1 MSRRSGFTL
10 IELLVVIAIIAILI
24 GLLVPAVQKVRD
36 AAARTQCQN
45 NLKQIGIALHNYH
58 SVHKMLPAAA
68 DVNSFAAHAYLLT
81 YLEQDPVYKTIT
93 LSQPAA
99 SAVNNPPRSA
109 VLPVFLCPGDPYN
122 TVPPGWSG
130 NSYVANYG
138 SDHGMFRSDVSGVFL
153 FNNATIKLTSISDGT
168 SNTAAFSE
176 RLKGDFSNALATPKS
191 DLYNPPGSPTT
202 ADQAVTMCQAIDPM
216 NLSFQWRSD
225 MGGYWLQA
233 WHMTTYQHVS
243 PPNGRQCA
251 FPVNRTCTMPASS
264 GHTGGLNVLLCDGS
278 VRFVVDGI
286 SITTWRALGTRDT
299 GDFLGGDFN

>member
-1 MSRRSGFTL
+1 MRRRPGFTL
-10 IELLVVIAIIAILI
+10 IELLVVIAIIAVLI
-24 GLLVPAVQKVRD
+24 ALLVPAVQKVRE

-58 SVHKMLPAAA
+58 GVYKCLPAAGDA
-68 DVNSFAAHAYLLT
+68 NSFATHTYLLS
-81 YLEQDPVYKTIT
+81 YLEQDPVYRTIT
-93 LSQPAA
+93 LSQAAA
-99 SAVNNPPRSA
+99 SPVNDPPRAA
-109 VLPVFLCPGDPYN
+109 VLSVFLCPGDPYN
-122 TVPPGWSG
+122 AIPAGWAG

-138 SDHGMFRSDVSGVFL
+138 SDHAMFRSDTSGVFL
-153 FNNATIKLTSISDGT
+153 FNSATIKLTSISDGT

-176 RLKGDFSNALATPKS
+176 RLKGDFSNSLATPRS

-202 ADQAVTMCQAIDPM
+202 ADQAVSMCQAFDPT

-225 MGGYWLQA
+225 MGGHWLQA

-264 GHTGGLNVLLCDGS
+264 GHAGGVNVLLCDGS
-278 VRFVVDGI
+278 VRFVFDGI
-286 SITTWRALGTRDT
+286 HLPTWRALGTRESGDIL
-299 GDFLGGDFN
+299 GDF